1 MLLDIVISAFDV
13 SRPQQEHGD
22 NYSHFIKPKRSSIS
36 FLFRWMKYHLF
47 RLIHTQI
54 VTKIVLLQKTGLRDA
69 QVLDYFT
76 CILNQCNGIPT
87 TPNGVKVASSLIV
100 PLHLH
105 LNVEHDDGVPAI
117 PKR

>member
-1 MLLDIVISAFDV
+1 
-13 SRPQQEHGD
+13 
-22 NYSHFIKPKRSSIS
+22 
-36 FLFRWMKYHLF
+36 MKYHLF

-76 CILNQCNGIPT
+76 CILNQCNDIPT
-87 TPNGVKVASSLIV
+87 TLNGVKVASSLIV